1 MSTLKLGFSDDSVIT
16 LLNIVLENHFVLAL
30 LLDDINDEESS
41 ITRHQAEIFLGVEGQ
56 EAPLVP
62 LADTIN
68 QPVRH
73 GQKLRENMIKLALG
87 K

>member
-1 MSTLKLGFSDDSVIT
+1 MSTLKLGFSDDSIIT

-41 ITRHQAEIFLGVEGQ
+41 ITRHQAEILLGVEGQ

-62 LADTIN
+62 LSDSFDDA
-68 QPVRH
+68 VGHR
-73 GQKLRENMIKLALG
+73 
-87 K
+87 